1 MKQSNLLPRT
11 YTFSLLSITF
21 FVLLTVPCEQSGL
34 FRRCS
39 VNSLSQG
46 RNHVRIII
54 LDVMIGQRRGELREA
69 ENLHCF
75 LRKLQP
81 WNARKEIRSSSTL
94 SRFNL
99 FPSLVLTSV
108 RSHFPERG
116 RSVWADSGHSVGVLQ
131 VRHAG
136 SQPLAQSV
144 AGAGVAS
151 VARFG
156 QIGHERT
163 SRRLCHC
170 TIPGER
176 RIRAGSG
183 G

>member
-1 MKQSNLLPRT
+1 
-11 YTFSLLSITF
+11 
-21 FVLLTVPCEQSGL
+21 
-34 FRRCS
+34 
-39 VNSLSQG
+39 
-46 RNHVRIII
+46 
-54 LDVMIGQRRGELREA
+54 MIGQRRGELREA

-94 SRFNL
+94 SHFYL
-99 FPSLVLTSV
+99 FPLPVLTGV

-116 RSVWADSGHSVGVLQ
+116 RSVGADRGHSVRVLQ
-131 VRHAG
+131 VWQAG

-151 VARFG
+151 VAWFG
-156 QIGHERT
+156 QIGHGRT
-163 SRRLCHC
+163 SRRLCHR

-176 RIRAGSG
+176 RIRGGSG
-183 G
+183 GWGWKGEDISYSSFLYFCQYFCQM